1 MFKAKINGD
10 VDVLKC
16 KNIGSEVPLGYE
28 KTETYFVDNS
38 GFGTRGESALI
49 LQDFLSKVKSSY
61 YYGISFVGQFQVYIS
76 EFKKIAKSR
85 KDVYK
90 ENGIAKS
97 KLIRRH
103 TRLTEYADGTKKL
116 RFWNTD
122 IITWTNKGTMILNSG
137 GYRTNTTKERL
148 SQYVNIYQKD
158 FTWYVVTNKGTE
170 NEKTLDFMD
179 GMEI

>member
-1 MFKAKINGD
+1 MD
-10 VDVLKC
+10 SVLLFR
-16 KNIGSEVPLGYE
+16 ISASSFPL
-28 KTETYFVDNS
+28 
-38 GFGTRGESALI
+38 
-49 LQDFLSKVKSSY
+49 LQDFLSKVKKDY
-61 YYGISFVGQFQVYIS
+61 YYGISEIGQFQVYIS

-103 TRLTEYADGTKKL
+103 TRLTEYVDGTKKL

-148 SQYVNIYQKD
+148 SAYVNIYQKD
-158 FTWYVVTNKGTE
+158 FAWYVVTNKGTE
-170 NEKTLDFMD
+170 NEKTLDFVD